1 MRVDR
6 LRLALVFA
14 GLAACSSSATPPV
27 ATVAAQGPEHSESA
41 EADIAVDLS
50 PVAAPENLV
59 LLATLRSPAH
69 SVDTLMRW
77 SGLGLDWRA
86 LLQAGPAAQFLP
98 LVDLDAPIDAVATLD
113 PKSKN
118 KPRLLFAASIGLTSR
133 QGALDAFRSLDAPID
148 VVEPGI
154 YSVRPNPSTQC
165 FIAPALGKAK
175 VRLVCGQ
182 TRDSVEL
189 LTPYLTRGNPS
200 DNTGDAA
207 LHVEVRA
214 EAAWRLYGDKA
225 QFLKLGIPML
235 LGEVSIGNAEF
246 DAALRE
252 TAALG
257 VEELTATL
265 AALKDLRLD
274 ARLNDQPAELS
285 LVLGM
290 DLRGSRSWA
299 ASAFASAEARAS
311 VAPDSF
317 WKLPLDAR
325 EATYAARSSPETL
338 QRALELVERVTRTG
352 LNQLGASAAV
362 QKDWPQALREAL
374 SSAGPSVSA
383 RGDVPARLVAPTP
396 DEKEQLRA
404 GAGYLIIGAEDEG
417 NRYGALLERSLKLY
431 EDSALRKGLSQRYGL
446 STSKLPKVQSKKGPA
461 RLPES
466 HVYSVDIPAAT
477 FASLSGEKK
486 LERSDGKPAS
496 GTVPIVILTC
506 REGQRTW
513 IAASSYAAWNE
524 ELLAGVLSSSGPEA
538 TLARRAGLEPL
549 RQERANLAGF
559 WTLTGLEQGWRRPEL
574 KKLLA
579 SLGSSDVPLIGR
591 AIGHAAGPNGELE
604 LHVPAQVFRDMA
616 AQYQPQR

>member
-14 GLAACSSSATPPV
+14 GLAACSSHAAPPV
-27 ATVAAQGPEHSESA
+27 AAAAAPQAAEHGDSA
-41 EADIAVDLS
+41 EADVAVDLS
-50 PVAAPENLV
+50 PVVAPENLV
-59 LLATLRSPAH
+59 VLATLRSPAH
-69 SVDTLMRW
+69 TMDTLMGW
-77 SGLGLDWRA
+77 IGLGLDWRS
-86 LLQAGPAAQFLP
+86 LMQSGPAAQFLP
-98 LVDLDAPIDAVATLD
+98 VIDLDAPIDAAATLD

-118 KPRLLFAASIGLTSR
+118 KPRLLYAASIGLTSR
-133 QGALDAFRSLDAPID
+133 QGALDAFRSVDAPVD
-148 VVEPGI
+148 VVEPGV
-154 YSVRPNPSTQC
+154 YSVRPNPTTQC

-175 VRLVCGQ
+175 VRLVCGES
-182 TRDSVEL
+182 REAVES

-200 DNTGDAA
+200 DSTGDAA

-214 EAAWRLYGDKA
+214 EPAWRLYGDKA

-265 AALKDLRLD
+265 ADLKDLRLD
-274 ARLNDQPAELS
+274 ARLTEQPAELS
-285 LVLGM
+285 LVLGL

-299 ASAFASAEARAS
+299 ASALASAEGRAS

-317 WKLPLDAR
+317 WKLPADAH
-325 EATYAARSSPETL
+325 EATYSAHSSPETL
-338 QRALELVERVTRTG
+338 QKALELIERVTQTG
-352 LNQLGASAAV
+352 LSQLGASPAV

-374 SSAGPSVSA
+374 AVAGPSVSA
-383 RGDVPARLVAPTP
+383 RGDIPARLVAAKP

-404 GAGYLIIGAEDEG
+404 DAGYVVIGVEDER
-417 NRYGALLERSLKLY
+417 NRYGALLERTLKLY
-431 EDSALRKGLSQRYGL
+431 EDSALRKGLNQRYGL
-446 STSKLPKVQSKKGPA
+446 NTSKLPKVQSKKGPA

-477 FASLSGEKK
+477 FVQLSGEKH
-486 LERSDGKPAS
+486 EHADAKPLS
-496 GTVPIVILTC
+496 GTVPITILSC

-524 ELLAGVLSSSGPEA
+524 ELLAGVLSSGPEA
-538 TLARRAGLEPL
+538 GLAHREGLEPL
-549 RQERANLAGF
+549 RQVRANLAGF
-559 WTLTGLEQGWRRPEL
+559 WTLTGLEHGWRRAEL

-579 SLGSSDVPLIGR
+579 SLGPSDVPLIGR
-591 AIGHAAGPNGELE
+591 AVGHAAGPNGELE
-604 LHVPAQVFRDMA
+604 LHVPAQVFKDMA
-616 AQYQPQR
+616 RGFQPPR

>member
-1 MRVDR
+1 
-6 LRLALVFA
+6 
-14 GLAACSSSATPPV
+14 V
-27 ATVAAQGPEHSESA
+27 ATAPAQATEHSDGA
-41 EADIAVDLS
+41 EADVAVDLS
-50 PVAAPENLV
+50 PVAAPANLV

-69 SVDTLMRW
+69 SVDTLMSW

-86 LLQAGPAAQFLP
+86 LLQAGPAAPLLP
-98 LVDLDAPIDAVATLD
+98 VLDLDAPIDAAATLD
-113 PKSKN
+113 PKSKS

-133 QGALDAFRSLDAPID
+133 QGALDAFRGLDAPVD
-148 VVEPGI
+148 VVEPGV
-154 YSVRPNPSTQC
+154 YSVRPNPSIQC

-175 VRLVCGQ
+175 VRLVCGEN
-182 TRDSVEL
+182 REAVAL

-200 DNTGDAA
+200 ESTGDAA

-214 EAAWRLYGDKA
+214 EPAWRLYGDKA

-252 TAALG
+252 TTALG

-265 AALKDLRLD
+265 ADLKDLRLD

-299 ASAFASAEARAS
+299 ASTLASAEAHAS

-317 WKLPLDAR
+317 WKLPVDAR
-325 EATYAARSSPETL
+325 EATYAARSGPETL
-338 QRALELVERVTRTG
+338 QKALELIERLTQTG

-374 SSAGPSVSA
+374 SLPGPSVSA
-383 RGDVPARLVAPTP
+383 RGEVPARLVAATR
-396 DEKEQLRA
+396 DDRERLRA
-404 GAGYLIIGAEDEG
+404 NAGYVIVGVEDEG

-431 EDSALRKGLSQRYGL
+431 EDSALRKGLNQRYGL
-446 STSKLPKVQSKKGPA
+446 NTTKLPKVQSKKGPA

-466 HVYSVDIPAAT
+466 RVYSVDIPAAT
-477 FASLSGEKK
+477 FASLSGEK
-486 LERSDGKPAS
+486 LEHATGKPAS
-496 GTVPIVILTC
+496 GTVPITLLTC
-506 REGQRTW
+506 REGTRTW

-524 ELLAGVLSSSGPEA
+524 ELLAGVLSSTGPEA

-549 RQERANLAGF
+549 RQEKANLAGF
-559 WTLTGLEQGWRRPEL
+559 WTLTGLEQGWRRAEL

-579 SLGSSDVPLIGR
+579 SLGPSDVPLIGR
-591 AIGHAAGPNGELE
+591 ANGHATGPNGELE
-604 LHVPAQVFRDMA
+604 LRVPAQVFRDMA

>member
-6 LRLALVFA
+6 LRRALVFA
-14 GLAACSSSATPPV
+14 GLTACSSPATPPV
-27 ATVAAQGPEHSESA
+27 ATAAAPAPEHGDG
-41 EADIAVDLS
+41 ADGDVAVDLS
-50 PVAAPENLV
+50 PVPAPENLV
-59 LLATLRSPAH
+59 VLATLRSPAR
-69 SVDTLMRW
+69 SVDTLMSW
-77 SGLGLDWRA
+77 TGLGLDWRA
-86 LLQAGPAAQFLP
+86 LLQSGPAAQFLP
-98 LVDLDAPIDAVATLD
+98 VIDLDAPIDAAATLD

-118 KPRLLFAASIGLTSR
+118 KPRLLYAAAIGLTSR
-133 QGALDAFRSLDAPID
+133 QGALDAFHSLDAPID
-148 VVEPGI
+148 VVEPGV

-175 VRLVCGQ
+175 VRLVCGE
-182 TRDSVEL
+182 TRESVEA

-200 DNTGDAA
+200 EGTGDAA

-214 EAAWRLYGDKA
+214 EPAWRLYGDKA

-252 TAALG
+252 TASLG
-257 VEELTATL
+257 VEELTSTL
-265 AALKDLRLD
+265 ADLKDLRLD
-274 ARLNDQPAELS
+274 ARLTEQPAELS

-299 ASAFASAEARAS
+299 AGTFASAEARAS

-338 QRALELVERVTRTG
+338 QKALELVERVTQTG
-352 LNQLGASAAV
+352 LSQLGASAAV
-362 QKDWPQALREAL
+362 QKDWPQALHEAL
-374 SSAGPSVSA
+374 AVPGPSVSA
-383 RGDVPARLVAPTP
+383 RGEIPARLIAATP

-404 GAGYLIIGAEDEG
+404 SAGYVIIGAEDEG
-417 NRYGALLERSLKLY
+417 NHYGALLERTLKLY
-431 EDSALRKGLSQRYGL
+431 EDSALRKGLNQRYGL
-446 STSKLPKVQSKKGPA
+446 NTSKLPKVQSKKGPA

-466 HVYSVDIPAAT
+466 HVYNVDIPAAT
-477 FASLSGEKK
+477 FARLSGGEKH
-486 LERSDGKPAS
+486 EHTDAKPMS
-496 GTVPIVILTC
+496 GTVPISILTC

-524 ELLAGVLSSSGPEA
+524 ELLAGVLSSGPEA
-538 TLARRAGLEPL
+538 GLAKREGLEPL
-549 RQERANLAGF
+549 RQVRANLAGF
-559 WTLTGLEQGWRRPEL
+559 WTLTGLEHSLRRPEL

-579 SLGSSDVPLIGR
+579 SLGPSDVPLIGR
-591 AIGHAAGPNGELE
+591 AVGHAAGPNGELE
-604 LHVPAQVFRDMA
+604 LHVPAKVFRDLA
-616 AQYQPQR
+616 GQFQPRR